1 MISCNFVQYQEK
13 TCKPML
19 TSQRKQTILQW
30 LAQDG
35 QVLAAPLAA
44 NFGVSED
51 TIRRDLRELAAEG
64 LLQRVHGGALP
75 ASSAVASFS
84 QRSTLESSGKRAI
97 GIAAASMIAPGQIVI
112 IDGGTT
118 SAELVKHIPRTLS
131 ATVVTHS
138 PTVAVALVDHPSI
151 DVIMIGGRL
160 YKHSIVN
167 VGAAAIEAMSH
178 INADIYFMGVTGVH
192 PTAGLS
198 TGDLEEAYVK
208 RALAARAAETV
219 VLASMDKL
227 NAASAYSIG
236 DVTLAQTIV
245 VERATDAALTDALE
259 AAGVSVVRAGEERHE
274 TPADKS
280 AGI

>member
-1 MISCNFVQYQEK
+1 
-13 TCKPML
+13 ML
-19 TSQRKQTILQW
+19 TTQRKKTILDL
-30 LAQDG
+30 LARDG

-44 NFGVSED
+44 TFGVSED
-51 TIRRDLRELAAEG
+51 TIRRDLREMAAEG

-75 ASSAVASFS
+75 ASTAVAPFS
-84 QRSTLESSGKRAI
+84 ARRALESSGKSAI
-97 GIAAASMIAPGQIVI
+97 GMAAAAMILPGQIVM

-118 SAELVKHIPRTLS
+118 SAELVKHLPPTLA

-138 PTVAVALVDHPSI
+138 PTVAVALADHPLI

-167 VGAAAIEAMSH
+167 VGAAAIEAISH
-178 INADIYFMGVTGVH
+178 IHADIYFMGVTGIH

-208 RALAARAAETV
+208 RALAARSAETV
-219 VLASMDKL
+219 ALASMDKL

-236 DVTLAQTIV
+236 DVTLAQTVV
-245 VERATDAALTDALE
+245 VERLTDNVFTEAME
-259 AAGVSVVRAGEERHE
+259 AAGVSVVRA
-274 TPADKS
+274 
-280 AGI
+280 

>member
-1 MISCNFVQYQEK
+1 
-13 TCKPML
+13 ML
-19 TSQRKQTILQW
+19 TTQRKKTILEW
-30 LAQDG
+30 LARDG
-35 QVLAAPLAA
+35 QVLAGPLAA
-44 NFGVSED
+44 SFDVSED

-75 ASSAVASFS
+75 ASSAVAPFA
-84 QRSTLESSGKRAI
+84 QRRALESSGKRAI
-97 GIAAASMIAPGQIVI
+97 GIAAAAMIAPGQIVI

-118 SAELVKHIPRTLS
+118 SAELVRHLPRSLS

-151 DVIMIGGRL
+151 DVIMIGGKL

-167 VGAAAIEAMSH
+167 VGAAAIEAISH
-178 INADIYFMGVTGVH
+178 IRADLYFMGVTGVH

-208 RALAARAAETV
+208 RALAARSAETV
-219 VLASMDKL
+219 VLASLEKL
-227 NAASAYSIG
+227 NAASAYAIG

-245 VERATDAALTDALE
+245 VESATENVFTEALE
-259 AAGVSVVRAGEERHE
+259 AAGVSIVRA
-274 TPADKS
+274 
-280 AGI
+280 

>member
-1 MISCNFVQYQEK
+1 
-13 TCKPML
+13 ML
-19 TSQRKQTILQW
+19 TTQRKKAILE
-30 LAQDG
+30 LLTRDG

-44 NFGVSED
+44 TFGVSED
-51 TIRRDLRELAAEG
+51 TIRRDLREMAADG

-75 ASSAVASFS
+75 ASSAVAPFS
-84 QRSTLESSGKRAI
+84 TRRTLESSGKSAI
-97 GIAAASMIAPGQIVI
+97 GMAAAAMIVPGQIVM

-118 SAELVKHIPRTLS
+118 SAELVRHLPSNLV

-151 DVIMIGGRL
+151 EVIMIGGRL

-167 VGAAAIEAMSH
+167 VGAEAISH
-178 INADIYFMGVTGVH
+178 IHADIYFMGVTGVH

-208 RALAARAAETV
+208 RALAARSAETV

-236 DVTLAQTIV
+236 DVTLAQTVV
-245 VERATDAALTDALE
+245 VERSTDSAFTEALE
-259 AAGVSVVRAGEERHE
+259 AAGVSVVRA
-274 TPADKS
+274 
-280 AGI
+280 

>member
-1 MISCNFVQYQEK
+1 MISCKFVQYQEE
-13 TCKPML
+13 TCKIML
-19 TSQRKQTILQW
+19 TTQRKKAILD
-30 LAQDG
+30 LLSRDG
-35 QVLAAPLAA
+35 QVLAGPLAVT
-44 NFGVSED
+44 FGVSED

-75 ASSAVASFS
+75 ASSAVAPFE
-84 QRSTLESSGKRAI
+84 QRRALESSGKRAI
-97 GIAAASMIAPGQIVI
+97 GIAAAAMIEPGSIVI

-118 SAELVKHIPRTLS
+118 SAELVAHIPRSLS

-151 DVIMIGGRL
+151 DVIMIGGKL

-178 INADIYFMGVTGVH
+178 IHADVYFMGVTGVH

-208 RALAARAAETV
+208 RALAARSAETV
-219 VLASMDKL
+219 VLASMEKL

-236 DVTLAQTIV
+236 DVTLAQMIV
-245 VERATDAALTDALE
+245 VEKLADTAFTDALQ
-259 AAGVSVVRAGEERHE
+259 AAGVGIVRA
-274 TPADKS
+274 
-280 AGI
+280 

>member
-1 MISCNFVQYQEK
+1 
-13 TCKPML
+13 ML
-19 TSQRKQTILQW
+19 TTQRKKTILDMLEQE
-30 LAQDG
+30 G

-44 NFGVSED
+44 SFGVSED

-75 ASSAVASFS
+75 ASSAVVPFEA
-84 QRSTLESSGKRAI
+84 RRALESSGKRAI
-97 GIAAASMIAPGQIVI
+97 GKAAAAMIEPGQIVI
-112 IDGGTT
+112 VDGGTT
-118 SAELVKHIPRTLS
+118 SAELVKQIPRSLK

-151 DVIMIGGRL
+151 EVIMIGGRL

-178 INADIYFMGVTGVH
+178 IHADLYFMGVTGVH
-192 PTAGLS
+192 PAAGLS

-227 NAASAYSIG
+227 NSASAYAIG
-236 DVTLAQTIV
+236 EVTLAQTIV
-245 VERATDAALTDALE
+245 VERQTDAAFINALE
-259 AAGVSVVRAGEERHE
+259 TAGVSVVRA
-274 TPADKS
+274 
-280 AGI
+280 

>member
-1 MISCNFVQYQEK
+1 
-13 TCKPML
+13 ML
-19 TSQRKQTILQW
+19 TTQRKQTILE
-30 LAQDG
+30 LLDRDG
-35 QVLAAPLAA
+35 QVLAGPLAV

-75 ASSAVASFS
+75 ASSAVAPFS
-84 QRSTLESSGKRAI
+84 ERRALESSAKRAI
-97 GIAAASMIAPGQIVI
+97 GMAAAAMIEPGHIVI

-118 SAELVKHIPRTLS
+118 SAELVKHIPRTLA

-178 INADIYFMGVTGVH
+178 IHADIYFMGVTGVH

-208 RALAARAAETV
+208 RALAARSAETV
-219 VLASMDKL
+219 VLASMEKL

-236 DVTLAQTIV
+236 EVTLAQTVV
-245 VERATDAALTDALE
+245 VERLSDNAVIEALE
-259 AAGVSVVRAGEERHE
+259 GMGVSVVRA
-274 TPADKS
+274 
-280 AGI
+280 